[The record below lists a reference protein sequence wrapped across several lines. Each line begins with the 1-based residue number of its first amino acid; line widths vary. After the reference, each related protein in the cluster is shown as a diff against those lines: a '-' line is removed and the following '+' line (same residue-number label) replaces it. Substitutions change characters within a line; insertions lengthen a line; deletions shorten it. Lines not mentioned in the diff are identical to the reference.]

1 MVLLGWVRQTPHV
14 HRTSKGDMISDLEIC
29 RTGVG
34 PTPRPPA
41 CSAQVDSHRAPAASH
56 GLGPRGSRGAG
67 RRRVTTTRRTARA
80 RRPRAARSGDRDRF
94 ENFEGRNRFLALR
107 LKLSSKPRRQSRSTT
122 PVALSSAVTTVQPC
136 CGVLGTVDLS
146 RSEQKLGRQLQAA
159 HLLSLGAVGFR
170 TSLVSKLLVN
180 ICTELEQV
188 REKRG
193 PLMAKGPGFI
203 ECTR

>member
-14 HRTSKGDMISDLEIC
+14 HGTSKGDMISDLEIC
-29 RTGVG
+29 RT
-34 PTPRPPA
+34 
-41 CSAQVDSHRAPAASH
+41 AAS
-56 GLGPRGSRGAG
+56 SRRDRADHTAG
-67 RRRVTTTRRTARA
+67 CNTETRA
-80 RRPRAARSGDRDRF
+80 RRARGLKMHCHCDGDREF
-94 ENFEGRNRFLALR
+94 ETVLKTLKVGTALR
-107 LKLSSKPRRQSRSTT
+107 L
-122 PVALSSAVTTVQPC
+122 VQ
-136 CGVLGTVDLS
+136 LGTVDLS